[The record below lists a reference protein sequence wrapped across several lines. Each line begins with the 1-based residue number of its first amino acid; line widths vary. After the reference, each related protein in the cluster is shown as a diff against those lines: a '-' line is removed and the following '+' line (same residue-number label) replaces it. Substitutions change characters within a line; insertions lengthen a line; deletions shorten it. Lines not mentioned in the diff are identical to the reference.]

1 MTLPKVLLFP
11 GEKWLS
17 AEMDRDSGS
26 LANHFA
32 HHVRCISRVNLTV
45 LNNNIT
51 GVSVSL

>member
-32 HHVRCISRVNLTV
+32 PSRALHLQGESN
-45 LNNNIT
+45 
-51 GVSVSL
+51 GAE